1 MMEQEDGSLAI
12 NASPVVPPK
21 PKGEDQCLGLC
32 EEDNEDFEFGCV
44 LKPALLAFL
53 VVVCGT
59 ASTITGKLQYNVHA
73 HSERMSCTFDDR
85 VDDDDNHRCKFE
97 KPWFQTL
104 VM

>member
-1 MMEQEDGSLAI
+1 MDD
-12 NASPVVPPK
+12 V
-21 PKGEDQCLGLC
+21 
-32 EEDNEDFEFGCV
+32 EFGCV

-59 ASTITGKLQYNVHA
+59 GSTITGKLQYNVHA
-73 HSERMSCTFDDR
+73 HSERMTCTFDDR

-104 VM
+104 VMCE